1 MKASIRQIMSSVF
14 KVEETEI
21 DDKSSPETIGNWD
34 SLRHMNLIAALE
46 ERYGIEFNEDDIP
59 EMLNIQK
66 IVLITEE
73 RIKEKAR
80 KKDIS
85 GDRVIQ

>member
-34 SLRHMNLIAALE
+34 SLRHMKLIAALE